1 MILDRRCDKWWGYG
15 RCGVIL
21 DRRCDKWWGM
31 VDVVWYLI
39 GDVINDG
46 GMVDVVWY
54 LIGDVI
60 NVGTMV
66 DVVCYLMTWL
76 GTARILYL
84 GILRCR
90 SSQCK
95 DLPYVAMCILL
106 LLVTST
112 MVSWQHQQQTMDI
125 MMSQS
130 YMWHHNGLEC
140 CDIINMPYYRV
151 MAPTFDE
158 WVILYT
164 SLYMWCHYYNK
175 NSAHCRRW

>member
-1 MILDRRCDKWWGYG
+1 MGYGRCGVILDRRCDKWWGYGRCGMILDRRCDKWWGYG
-15 RCGVIL
+15 RCGVIHE
-21 DRRCDKWWGM
+21 
-31 VDVVWYLI
+31 I
-39 GDVINDG
+39 GDVKH
-46 GMVDVVWY
+46 
-54 LIGDVI
+54 
-60 NVGTMV
+60 VGTMV